1 MRTSFIERRL
11 SAWLMRQTSVSSV
24 RKVASVGGA
33 IASEL
38 GNVRSDNQDKAVIIH
53 SVDAG
58 GSSYAVA
65 VVADGIGGMQDG
77 AKCAALG
84 VAAFVSEFVLQ
95 SKQWNSNTESCV
107 TRAMRAANEA
117 VYEQYGGRGGTTFV
131 ALVASPPSGIF
142 WASAGDSRLY
152 SFAEGKLNQVSV
164 DDTIAGQL
172 GKQGRASSEHSKILQ
187 YVGMGKD
194 FFPHIERFNAH
205 GDQVFLLTTD
215 GVHFLD
221 ENSDVLTL
229 ILQNAIDPGVVA
241 RRLVDLA
248 KWCGGPDNATVAI
261 LPALA
266 SISKPSF
273 DDKDTLTIWD
283 AFGELQI
290 DICSISHKSGGTER
304 TISEARQQR
313 ILEESQDQDLRLF
326 ETVLPP
332 EPEAKTNAKPNDP
345 AVKTTKPRNRKPKA
359 KPQVKAMPPQL
370 DIKFSSKPE

>member
-1 MRTSFIERRL
+1 MRTSFVEKRL

-38 GNVRSDNQDKAVIIH
+38 GNVRSDNQDKAVIFQ
-53 SVDAG
+53 SVDAN
-58 GSSYAVA
+58 GSSYALA

-84 VAAFVSEFVLQ
+84 VAAFVSEFVRS
-95 SKQWNSNTESCV
+95 SKQLNSKTESWV
-107 TRAMRAANEA
+107 TRAMLAANEA
-117 VYEQYGGRGGTTFV
+117 VYQQYGGRGGTTFV
-131 ALVASPPSGIF
+131 ALVASHLSGMF

-152 SFAEGKLNQVSV
+152 SFSEGKLSQVSV

-172 GKQGRASSEHSKILQ
+172 GKQGRVSSEHSKILQ

-194 FFPHIERFNAH
+194 FFPHIERFSAH
-205 GDQVFLLTTD
+205 ADQVFLLTTD
-215 GVHFLD
+215 GVHFLA

-229 ILQNAIDPGVVA
+229 ILQNATDPGVVA

-261 LPALA
+261 LPAIA
-266 SISKPSF
+266 STPRPSF

-290 DICSISHKSGGTER
+290 DICPMSENFRNSER
-304 TISEARQQR
+304 QFSEAWHQR
-313 ILEESQDQDLRLF
+313 SDEDNQGEDPRLF
-326 ETVLPP
+326 ETVQSPK
-332 EPEAKTNAKPNDP
+332 PEAKPSAKPVDP
-345 AVKTTKPRNRKPKA
+345 TPKVTKSRSRKPKA
-359 KPQVKAMPPQL
+359 KTQEKATPPQL